1 MNKQELKHFGMGGL
15 TLVPMDEPAS
25 SLFHYGV
32 KGMKWGIRR
41 YQNEDGTRIKGAKTP
56 SGNSKSGAQE
66 KTANGLPKV
75 KKEWE
80 DDETSFLNGLNKKI
94 EAEAEGIDHASSIW
108 RKEVNKYVEKNKDRY
123 SDSERASF
131 AKENILIWDDIEYA
145 EYKLRNATKKS
156 DRKALEADVR
166 KKWSRMDS
174 EDGSI
179 SESERLELRF
189 DQKDREAG
197 IDLLVSEGWDTW
209 YNRIR
214 KSK

>member
-25 SLFHYGV
+25 SLFHYGI
-32 KGMKWGIRR
+32 KGQKWGVRR
-41 YQNEDGTRIKGAKTP
+41 YQNEDGSRIKGAS
-56 SGNSKSGAQE
+56 SGSSATQQTKL
-66 KTANGLPKV
+66 ANGVPKV

-80 DDETSFLNGLNKKI
+80 DDETAFINKLNKRI
-94 EAEAEGIDHASSIW
+94 EGEAEGIDHASDIW
-108 RKEVNKYVEKNKDRY
+108 RKEVNKYVAKNKSRY
-123 SDSERASF
+123 SDSDRALF
-131 AKENILIWDDIEYA
+131 AKEHTLILDDIQDA
-145 EYKLRNATKKS
+145 EYKLRNASKKS
-156 DRKALEADVR
+156 DRKALEADLR

-179 SESERLELRF
+179 SEAERLELRF

>member
-1 MNKQELKHFGMGGL
+1 MNSKELKHFGMGGL
-15 TLVPMDEPAS
+15 SLVPMDTPAS

-32 KGMKWGIRR
+32 KGQRWGVRR
-41 YQNEDGTRIKGAKTP
+41 YQNEDGTRIKGGKTP
-56 SGNSKSGAQE
+56 SGNSKSGPQE

-108 RKEVNKYVEKNKDRY
+108 RKEVDKYVAKNKGRY
-123 SDSERASF
+123 SDSDRALF
-131 AKENILIWDDIEYA
+131 AKEAILRWDDIEYA
-145 EYKLRNATKKS
+145 EYKPRNASKKA
-156 DRKALEADVR
+156 DRKLLEADVR
-166 KKWSRMDS
+166 KKWNRMDS
-174 EDGSI
+174 EDGGI

-197 IDLLVSEGWDTW
+197 IKLLVSEGWDTW

-214 KSK
+214 KTK

>member
-15 TLVPMDEPAS
+15 SLVPMDEPSS

-32 KGMKWGIRR
+32 KGQRWGVRR
-41 YQNEDGTRIKGAKTP
+41 YQNKDGTRIKGAKTP

-108 RKEVNKYVEKNKDRY
+108 RKEVDKYVAKNKGRH
-123 SDSERASF
+123 SDSERALF
-131 AKENILIWDDIEYA
+131 AKEHVLIFDDLEEA
-145 EYKLRNATKKS
+145 EYRLRYANKKS
-156 DRKALEADVR
+156 DKKALEADVE
-166 KKWSRMDS
+166 KKSSRMFS

-179 SESERLELRF
+179 SEAERLELRF

-197 IDLLVSEGWDTW
+197 INLLVSEGWDVW
-209 YNRIR
+209 YNRIP

>member
-1 MNKQELKHFGMGGL
+1 MNSKELKHFGMGGL
-15 TLVPMDEPAS
+15 SLVPMEDPSS

-32 KGMKWGIRR
+32 KGQRWGVRR
-41 YQNEDGTRIKGAKTP
+41 YQNADGTRIKGAKTP

-108 RKEVNKYVEKNKDRY
+108 RKEVNKYVAKNKGRY
-123 SDSERASF
+123 SDSDRALF
-131 AKENILIWDDIEYA
+131 AKEHILIFDDIEDA
-145 EYKLRNATKKS
+145 EYKLRNASKKS
-156 DRKALEADVR
+156 DKKALEADVR

-179 SESERLELRF
+179 SEANRLELRF

-197 IDLLVSEGWDTW
+197 SKLLVSEGWDTW
-209 YNRIR
+209 YNRLR

>member
-1 MNKQELKHFGMGGL
+1 MNSKELKHFGMGGL
-15 TLVPMDEPAS
+15 SLVPMEDPSS

-32 KGMKWGIRR
+32 KGQRWGVRR
-41 YQNEDGTRIKGAKTP
+41 YQNADGTRIKGAKTP

-108 RKEVNKYVEKNKDRY
+108 RKEVNKYVAKNKGRY
-123 SDSERASF
+123 SDSDRALF
-131 AKENILIWDDIEYA
+131 AKEHILIFDDIENA
-145 EYKLRNATKKS
+145 EYKLRNASKKS
-156 DRKALEADVR
+156 DKKALEVDVR

-179 SESERLELRF
+179 SEANRLELRF

-197 IDLLVSEGWDTW
+197 SKLLVSEGWDTW
-209 YNRIR
+209 YNRLR

>member
-1 MNKQELKHFGMGGL
+1 MNSKELKHFGMGGL
-15 TLVPMDEPAS
+15 SLAPMEEPAS

-32 KGMKWGIRR
+32 KGQRWGVRR
-41 YQNEDGTRIKGAKTP
+41 YQNADGTRIKGAKTP
-56 SGNSKSGAQE
+56 SGTSKSGAQE

-94 EAEAEGIDHASSIW
+94 EAEAEGIDHAASIW
-108 RKEVNKYVEKNKDRY
+108 RKEVNKYVAENKGRY
-123 SDSERASF
+123 SDSDRALF
-131 AKENILIWDDIEYA
+131 AKENILIWDDIEAA
-145 EYKLRNATKKS
+145 EYKLRNASKKA
-156 DRKALEADVR
+156 DRKSLEADVR
-166 KKWSRMDS
+166 KKWNRMDS
-174 EDGSI
+174 EDGGI

-197 IDLLVSEGWDTW
+197 INLLVSEGWDTW
-209 YNRIR
+209 YNRIP